1 MAAMTTAC
9 NLGFLTIL
17 QEPSGH
23 LGGYLVTNQ
32 WGRPL
37 EFRLSTA
44 VQPNRVQQIL
54 YGATLSTYLC
64 AEVIGKALV
73 EKAVARPQLILTDIE
88 AALELRHHVPVPI
101 ARLAQASRHR
111 ERPEEAAAVLETHP
125 HYLEDAEYVARW
137 LERQG
142 KGLDLAEPFARIR
155 EALAEARKMGVTN
168 RG

>member
-1 MAAMTTAC
+1 MAALTTAC

-17 QEPSGH
+17 QESSGH

-37 EFRLSTA
+37 EFRLSTT

-54 YGATLSTYLC
+54 YGNTLSAYIC
-64 AEVIGKALV
+64 ADVIGKALV
-73 EKAVARPQLILTDIE
+73 EKTVARPQFILTDAE
-88 AALELRHHVPVPI
+88 PVLELRHHVPVPVAWI
-101 ARLAQASRHR
+101 RAANQEREGFARPAELT
-111 ERPEEAAAVLETHP
+111 THP
-125 HYLEDAEYVARW
+125 QYLEDAGAVADW

-142 KGLDLAEPFARIR
+142 RTLDLAEPFARIR